1 MSRCLGA
8 RSVTSRPPISIAP
21 SETSSRPAI
30 MRSSVDFPHPDGPT
44 RTTNSP
50 SSISSETSS
59 TATTSAA
66 NRFVTWTNPIPAT
79 RRWYSPKHAKTRPRS
94 GRTYGLVLTT
104 TDASRRLRAMK
115 ATPATEARNITGAE
129 LDLLSTAELVMLMN
143 REDALVPAAVGAA
156 GQAVADVVDAV
167 AERLRAGGR
176 LVYAGAGTSGSLAP
190 LDASECEATFG
201 IGCDQ
206 VVAAVA
212 GAAAQSSCEREAA
225 EDDATAGRHAL
236 QELNVG
242 AKDAVVAVS
251 ASGGTP
257 FTLGAARAAARAGA
271 FTACVV
277 CVPHSQLAAVCERE
291 IMVLVGPEILAGST
305 RLKAGTAQKLVL
317 NTISTVAMMRLGKTY
332 AGLMV
337 GVVASNEKLRE
348 RVRRIVSE
356 ATGAP
361 SEAIDAALAASGGD
375 AKVAIVSLL
384 GGIDTD
390 TARARL
396 EVAGDNVREAL
407 GR

>member
-1 MSRCLGA
+1 M
-8 RSVTSRPPISIAP
+8 
-21 SETSSRPAI
+21 
-30 MRSSVDFPHPDGPT
+30 
-44 RTTNSP
+44 
-50 SSISSETSS
+50 
-59 TATTSAA
+59 
-66 NRFVTWTNPIPAT
+66 
-79 RRWYSPKHAKTRPRS
+79 
-94 GRTYGLVLTT
+94 VLTT
-104 TDASRRLRAMK
+104 ARRRRRLRAME
-115 ATPATEARNITGAE
+115 ATPATEARNVTGAE
-129 LDLLSTAELVMLMN
+129 LDLLSTTGLVMLMN
-143 REDALVPAAVGAA
+143 REDALVPVAVGAA

-167 AERLRAGGR
+167 AARLRAGGR
-176 LVYAGAGTSGSLAP
+176 LVYAGAGTSGSLAA

-212 GAAAQSSCEREAA
+212 GADADAQSSSEREAA
-225 EDDATAGRHAL
+225 EDDETAGRNAL

-257 FTLGAARAAARAGA
+257 FTLGAARVAAAAGA

-317 NTISTVAMMRLGKTY
+317 NTISTVAMIRLGKTY

-337 GVVASNEKLRE
+337 GVVASNDKLRE

-361 SEAIDAALAASGGD
+361 SDAIDGALAAADGE
-375 AKVAIVSLL
+375 ARVAIVSLL
-384 GGIDTD
+384 GDVD
-390 TARARL
+390 AASARTRL
-396 EVAGDNVREAL
+396 EAAGGNVREAL
-407 GR
+407 DR

>member
-1 MSRCLGA
+1 MEG
-8 RSVTSRPPISIAP
+8 
-21 SETSSRPAI
+21 
-30 MRSSVDFPHPDGPT
+30 
-44 RTTNSP
+44 
-50 SSISSETSS
+50 
-59 TATTSAA
+59 
-66 NRFVTWTNPIPAT
+66 
-79 RRWYSPKHAKTRPRS
+79 
-94 GRTYGLVLTT
+94 
-104 TDASRRLRAMK
+104 
-115 ATPATEARNITGAE
+115 TPATEERNLTGAD
-129 LDLLSTAELVMLMN
+129 LDLLSTTELVLLMN
-143 REDALVPAAVGAA
+143 REDALVPVAVGAA

-167 AERLRAGGR
+167 AERLHAGGR
-176 LVYAGAGTSGSLAP
+176 LVYAGAGTSGSLAA

-212 GAAAQSSCEREAA
+212 GADAQSSSEREAA
-225 EDDATAGRHAL
+225 EDDQVAGRRAL
-236 QELNVG
+236 EDLNIG
-242 AKDAVVAVS
+242 AEDAVVAIS
-251 ASGGTP
+251 ASGSTP
-257 FTLGAARAAARAGA
+257 FTIGAARAAAAAGA

-277 CVPHSQLAAVCERE
+277 CAPHSQLATICERE
-291 IMVLVGPEILAGST
+291 IMVLVGPELLAGST

-317 NTISTVAMMRLGKTY
+317 NTISTVAMIRLGKTY

-375 AKVAIVSLL
+375 AKVAIVSLP
-384 GGIDTD
+384 GRIHSN

-396 EVAGDNVREAL
+396 EVAGDNVRDAL

>member
-1 MSRCLGA
+1 M
-8 RSVTSRPPISIAP
+8 
-21 SETSSRPAI
+21 E
-30 MRSSVDFPHPDGPT
+30 
-44 RTTNSP
+44 
-50 SSISSETSS
+50 
-59 TATTSAA
+59 
-66 NRFVTWTNPIPAT
+66 
-79 RRWYSPKHAKTRPRS
+79 
-94 GRTYGLVLTT
+94 
-104 TDASRRLRAMK
+104 
-115 ATPATEARNITGAE
+115 ATPATEARNVTGAE
-129 LDLLSTAELVMLMN
+129 LDLLSTAELVLLMN
-143 REDALVPAAVGAA
+143 REDALVPIAVGAA
-156 GQAVADVVDAV
+156 AHAVADVVDAV
-167 AERLRAGGR
+167 AERLRRGGR
-176 LVYAGAGTSGSLAP
+176 LVYAGAGTSGSLAA

-212 GAAAQSSCEREAA
+212 GAEARSSSAREAA
-225 EDDATAGRHAL
+225 EDDETAGRHAL

-257 FTLGAARAAARAGA
+257 FTLGAARVAAAAGA

-317 NTISTVAMMRLGKTY
+317 NTISTVSMIRLGKTY

-337 GVVASNEKLRE
+337 GVVASNDKLRE

-361 SEAIDAALAASGGD
+361 SKAIDAALAAAEGD
-375 AKVAIVSLL
+375 ARVAIVSLL
-384 GGIDTD
+384 GDVD
-390 TARARL
+390 AASARVRL
-396 EVAGDNVREAL
+396 EAAGGNVREAL
-407 GR
+407 AR